1 MADSQDEMTSVMKD
15 VARYERTIGELLEN
29 NGKLEAELIARKQER
44 DAWFASRQDALG
56 ADMDSLANM
65 VLRLAEQQG
74 RQFDA
79 IYRILADMVL
89 KEAKHGGKDLST
101 DLLSAA
107 ARSSGF
113 NEAMSRII
121 TGQMVEQVAEVRLD
135 LAEDASFRSRRGTL
149 VHSEESTDA
158 EPQLVLHENTDTG
171 VHCMVFPCA
180 EVPAT
185 GYRGI
190 ELDLKPLNTKA
201 VRIRVRQSD
210 DWKNYCEVSVDLQ
223 ALRHAHAQTSH
234 TKGRRDVS
242 LKKLENDWVRVFFAA
257 GLDIAES
264 PVEVELI
271 AMGRYDRK
279 SSKREGS
286 GKKAFAVRRCSLMRS
301 NGLIEPSA
309 DRQVQADI
317 KDAQRAVAA
326 PAVTRVDINT
336 PSQERKRREKREAYL
351 ASGAYRNLTK
361 FRNIH
366 TGKRAFIIGNGP
378 SINNQDLTLLKDEV
392 TFVTNWFINH
402 PQYNEIDPSYFCV
415 SSHEMFGGWGTPEP
429 KANQDWLQQML
440 ARAGNTHK
448 FFSFPF
454 RDFLI
459 GDGVFPADQCD
470 FLLFDRP
477 KYQVDEKSDINLDL
491 TQPMDDGYTGIVTF
505 CLPLAHFMGIREI
518 YLVGCDCDYG
528 LTTPDAPK
536 SYFYDYSKHTTKTTS
551 HEGLKRVWADNGPIF
566 QTYEIVRNRFLQDGI
581 QIINCTDGG
590 RLEVFPRARFEDI
603 VAQKS

>member
-1 MADSQDEMTSVMKD
+1 MRDI
-15 VARYERTIGELLEN
+15 ARYERTIGELLEH
-29 NGKLEAELIARKQER
+29 NGKLEAEVEAGKRER
-44 DAWFASRQDALG
+44 DSWFANRQEVLG
-56 ADMDSLANM
+56 ADMDSLTNM
-65 VLRLAEQQG
+65 IMRLAEQQG

-79 IYRILADMVL
+79 IYRILAEMQL
-89 KEAKHGGKDLST
+89 KSTKHGGKDLT
-101 DLLSAA
+101 AELLDAT
-107 ARSSGF
+107 ARSGGLS
-113 NEAMSRII
+113 ETMSRII
-121 TGQMVEQVAEVRLD
+121 TGQMVEQTAAVRLD
-135 LAEDASFRSRRGTL
+135 LGADASFRSRRGIL
-149 VHSEESTDA
+149 AHGEASSDSA
-158 EPQLVLHENTDTG
+158 PQLVLHENTETG
-171 VHCMVFPCA
+171 VHSMVFPCA
-180 EVPAT
+180 EVSAT
-185 GYRGI
+185 GFRGI
-190 ELDLKPLNTKA
+190 ELDLKPLGTKA
-201 VRIRVRQSD
+201 VRIRVRQSN
-210 DWKNYCEVSVDLQ
+210 DWKNYCEVNVDLQ
-223 ALRHAHAQTSH
+223 ALRHAHFQTSYP
-234 TKGRRDVS
+234 KSRRDVAF
-242 LKKLENDWVRVFFAA
+242 KRFEDDWVRVYFAA
-257 GLDIAES
+257 GLEIAES

-271 AMGRYDRK
+271 AMGGYDRK
-279 SSKREGS
+279 SSKRKGS
-286 GKKAFAVRRCSLMRS
+286 GKEAFAVRHCSLIRS
-301 NGLIEPSA
+301 NGLGEPSA
-309 DRQVQADI
+309 DRQVKADLQ
-317 KDAQRAVAA
+317 DARISAAA

-336 PSQERKRREKREAYL
+336 PSQERKRREKRDAYL
-351 ASGAYRNLTK
+351 ASGAYRNLNK

-366 TGKRAFIIGNGP
+366 AGKRAFIIGNGP

-402 PQYNEIDPSYFCV
+402 PQYNEIDPNYFCV

-459 GDGVFPADQCD
+459 GDGVFAADQCD

-477 KYQVDEKSDINLDL
+477 KYQVDEKGDINLDL

-528 LTTPDAPK
+528 LTTPEAPK

-603 VAQKS
+603 VARKS